1 MSGAVAN
8 FTDQNWESE
17 VLGSSQPV
25 LVDFW
30 ATWCAPCRVL
40 GPTIEAIASEY
51 ASRLKVGKMN
61 VEENADVP
69 MRYGITALPTL
80 LLLKGG
86 KVAEQRVGLVSKD
99 GLVRLLGEHLS

>member
-1 MSGAVAN
+1 MSNAVAN

-17 VLGSSQPV
+17 VLGSQQPV

-30 ATWCAPCRVL
+30 ATWCGPCRAL
-40 GPTIEAIASEY
+40 APTIEAIASEY
-51 ASRLKVGKMN
+51 SDRLKVGKMN

-80 LLLKGG
+80 LLLKAG
-86 KVAEQRVGLVSKD
+86 KVAEQRVGLMSKD
-99 GLVRLLGEHLS
+99 GLVRLLKENLS

>member
-1 MSGAVAN
+1 MSSVVAN

-17 VLGSSQPV
+17 VLGSPQPV

-30 ATWCAPCRVL
+30 ATWCAPCRAL
-40 GPTIEAIASEY
+40 APTIEAIAAEY
-51 ASRLKVGKMN
+51 STRLKVGKMN

-69 MRYGITALPTL
+69 MRYSITALPTL
-80 LLLKGG
+80 LLLKAG